1 MTLVL
6 IGVGHFHAHGTFAR
20 HGREDVDALGLERG
34 GDVVAQSAA
43 IFSSFTPG
51 AGCNS

>member
-1 MTLVL
+1 
-6 IGVGHFHAHGTFAR
+6 
-20 HGREDVDALGLERG
+20 VDALGLERG
-34 GDVVAQSAA
+34 GDVVESAV